1 MKIDFD
7 REIDRKSTWD
17 LKWNGSMVA
26 DYLNTQVPE
35 DFIPMWMADSDFAC
49 PPHVL
54 QALRERLEKE
64 VLGYCAPQKPF
75 YDAVCWWQKERHGWQ
90 VDPAW
95 ITALPSVVA
104 GINIALHVF
113 TEEGD
118 GVLVQTPVYDPFSTI
133 VRRTGRRGVNNPLR
147 QENGRFVMDYEQL
160 EQLAADPSTKALILC
175 SPHNPVGRVWEAEE
189 LRRLAEICLANNVA
203 IISDEIHS
211 DILLADNPHTP
222 LLSLDA
228 RYADRF
234 VCLTAPS
241 KTFNIPG
248 LKTAVAI
255 IPNREVKE
263 KFDQMQLAMS
273 LDVRNTFG
281 LVGLTASYTP
291 EGEEWLAQELDYL
304 RGNGDLVEEF
314 LARELPQVRFIRP
327 EGTFLC
333 WLDCRP
339 LGLSDEELLHRV
351 VMEARVIC
359 VPGPWFGPGG
369 EGYLRLNI
377 GCTRANLKTAL
388 ERLAAVLKKGEANGS

>member
-7 REIDRKSTWD
+7 REIDRKSIWD

-35 DFIPMWMADSDFAC
+35 DFIPMWVADSDFAC
-49 PPHVL
+49 PPYVL

-133 VRRTGRRGVNNPLR
+133 VRRTGRRVVNNPLR

-189 LRRLAEICLANNVA
+189 LRRLAEICLANNW
-203 IISDEIHS
+203 
-211 DILLADNPHTP
+211 
-222 LLSLDA
+222 
-228 RYADRF
+228 
-234 VCLTAPS
+234 PS
-241 KTFNIPG
+241 SRTKSIRTSCWRTIP
-248 LKTAVAI
+248 
-255 IPNREVKE
+255 IPRCSRW
-263 KFDQMQLAMS
+263 M
-273 LDVRNTFG
+273 
-281 LVGLTASYTP
+281 
-291 EGEEWLAQELDYL
+291 
-304 RGNGDLVEEF
+304 RG
-314 LARELPQVRFIRP
+314 
-327 EGTFLC
+327 
-333 WLDCRP
+333 
-339 LGLSDEELLHRV
+339 
-351 VMEARVIC
+351 
-359 VPGPWFGPGG
+359 
-369 EGYLRLNI
+369 
-377 GCTRANLKTAL
+377 TRT
-388 ERLAAVLKKGEANGS
+388 GSSA